1 MFDKL
6 LGIKDVIGDVIKP
19 VTDLVDNLHTSEEE
33 KMMVKERI
41 DKIKNELTFRLI
53 DTYNKE
59 IEAKKDIIVAEAKGS
74 WLQSNWRPVLML
86 TIVAIVANN
95 YIVYPYLSMF
105 TDKAIVLE
113 LPDKLWNLMLV
124 GVGGYIAGRTGEK
137 ITDTIKGR

>member
-105 TDKAIVLE
+105 TEKAVILD

-137 ITDTIKGR
+137 ITDTIKR